1 MSGSDEKTGR
11 EDIPVPSLTSLM
23 SETYITYNQ
32 VNSGNRYH
40 SKRRQ
45 DGTKEGKGD
54 ATMARETAGYLEK
67 LAKLV
72 RYYIITATTKAGSGH
87 PTSSL
92 SAVELTTG
100 LMFGGFFLYD
110 PDRPALPNNDRF
122 VLSKG
127 HASPLLYALWA
138 VAGQVTEEELL
149 RYRVFGS
156 PLEGHPTP
164 HFRYVDAATGS
175 LGQGLSIGVGMALNA
190 KYLDKLPYRTYVLIG
205 DSEMAEGSNWEALQI
220 AAHYKLDN
228 LVGILDVNRLG
239 QRGETMYGWDVEAY
253 AERVCAFGWEAV
265 VVDGHNFDEVLP
277 AFRKAAEV
285 KGKPVMI
292 VARTIKGKGAPAVE
306 NKNGWHGKPLTKEDA
321 DIALRLLE
329 PLDKSLRGV
338 MTRPEDLAPVRRAR
352 QAVPEP
358 AYKPGEAV
366 ATRKAYGNALA
377 RLYPAFPD
385 MVVLDGEV
393 SNSTYAEMFH
403 EAFPERYFEMYIAEQ
418 NMVGTAV
425 GLSCRGKMP
434 FVSTFAAFFTRA
446 FDQIRMS
453 GYSNVNMKFAG
464 SHAGVSIGEDGPS
477 QMGLEDIAMFRNI
490 IDSVVLYP
498 SDAVSAEKLV
508 EQAAGTS
515 GIVYLRTTRGA
526 TPVIYDPSETFEIG
540 GTKVLK
546 SSGGDRIAVVAA
558 GVTLFEA
565 LDAYEE
571 LKKEGISV
579 KVIDLYCIKP
589 IDASK
594 LKAALAAVKVVVT
607 VEDHHPEG
615 GLGEAVRA
623 ALAGDAIMVH
633 SLAVRRIP
641 RSGHAAELLDYE
653 QISKAAIVKKVKEL
667 T

>member
-1 MSGSDEKTGR
+1 
-11 EDIPVPSLTSLM
+11 
-23 SETYITYNQ
+23 
-32 VNSGNRYH
+32 
-40 SKRRQ
+40 
-45 DGTKEGKGD
+45 
-54 ATMARETAGYLEK
+54 MARETAGYLEK

-100 LMFGGFFLYD
+100 LMFGGSFLYD

-138 VAGQVTEEELL
+138 VAGRITEEELL

-253 AERVCAFGWEAV
+253 AMRSRAFGWEAV

-285 KGKPVMI
+285 KGRPVMI
-292 VARTIKGKGAPAVE
+292 VGRTIKGKGAPAVE

-321 DIALRLLE
+321 DVALRLLE
-329 PLDKSLRGV
+329 PLDKSLRGA
-338 MTRPEDLAPVRRAR
+338 MTRPEDLAPARRAR
-352 QAVPEP
+352 QAVPGP

-393 SNSTYAEMFH
+393 SNSTYAEIFQ

-418 NMVGTAV
+418 NMVSTAV
-425 GLSCRGKMP
+425 GLSSRGKMP
-434 FVSTFAAFFTRA
+434 FISTFAAFFTRA

-453 GYSNVNMKFAG
+453 GYSSVNMKFAG

-490 IDSVVLYP
+490 IDGVVLYP
-498 SDAVSAEKLV
+498 SDAVSTEKLV
-508 EQAAGTS
+508 EQAAGMS

-540 GTKVLK
+540 GNKVLK
-546 SSGGDRIAVVAA
+546 SSAGDRIAVVAA
-558 GVTLFEA
+558 GITLFEA

-571 LKKEGISV
+571 LKKEGTSV

-594 LKAALAAVKVVVT
+594 LKAALAAVKAVVT

-615 GLGEAVRA
+615 GLGEAVRT
-623 ALAGDAIMVH
+623 ALAGDAITVH

-641 RSGHAAELLDYE
+641 RSGHAAELLAFE
-653 QISKAAIVKKVKEL
+653 EISKAAIVKKVKEL

>member
-1 MSGSDEKTGR
+1 
-11 EDIPVPSLTSLM
+11 
-23 SETYITYNQ
+23 
-32 VNSGNRYH
+32 
-40 SKRRQ
+40 
-45 DGTKEGKGD
+45 
-54 ATMARETAGYLEK
+54 
-67 LAKLV
+67 
-72 RYYIITATTKAGSGH
+72 
-87 PTSSL
+87 
-92 SAVELTTG
+92 
-100 LMFGGFFLYD
+100 MFGGFFLYD

-149 RYRVFGS
+149 QYRVFGS

-205 DSEMAEGSNWEALQI
+205 DSEMAEGSNWEAMQI

-228 LVGILDVNRLG
+228 LVSILDVNRLG

-253 AERVCAFGWEAV
+253 AERSCAFGWEAV
-265 VVDGHNFDEVLP
+265 VIDGHNFDEVLP

-306 NKNGWHGKPLTKEDA
+306 NKNGWHGKPLTEEDA
-321 DIALRLLE
+321 HVALGLLE

-352 QAVPEP
+352 RAVPEP

-393 SNSTYAEMFH
+393 SNSTYAEIVH

-425 GLSCRGKMP
+425 GLSCRGKIP

-477 QMGLEDIAMFRNI
+477 QMGLEDIAMFRNV

-498 SDAVSAEKLV
+498 SDAVSTEKLV
-508 EQAAGTS
+508 EQAAGMS

-540 GTKVLK
+540 GNKVLK
-546 SSGGDRIAVVAA
+546 SSAGDLIAVVAA

-571 LKKEGISV
+571 LKKEGTSV

-589 IDASK
+589 IDASR
-594 LKAALAAVKVVVT
+594 LKEALAAVKVVVT

-615 GLGEAVRA
+615 GLGEAVRS

-653 QISKAAIVKKVKEL
+653 EISKAAIIKKVKEL

>member
-1 MSGSDEKTGR
+1 
-11 EDIPVPSLTSLM
+11 
-23 SETYITYNQ
+23 
-32 VNSGNRYH
+32 
-40 SKRRQ
+40 
-45 DGTKEGKGD
+45 
-54 ATMARETAGYLEK
+54 MARGTAGYLEK

-100 LMFGGFFLYD
+100 LMFGGCFLYD

-149 RYRVFGS
+149 QYRVFGS

-164 HFRYVDAATGS
+164 RFPYVDAATGS

-253 AERVCAFGWEAV
+253 AERVSAFGWEAV

-321 DIALRLLE
+321 GAALRLLE
-329 PLDKSLRGV
+329 PLDKSLRGE
-338 MTRPEDLAPVRRAR
+338 MTHPADLAPARRAR
-352 QAVPEP
+352 LAVPEP

-377 RLYPAFPD
+377 RLYPAFPE

-393 SNSTYAEMFH
+393 SNSTYAEIFH

-418 NMVGTAV
+418 NMVSTAV
-425 GLSCRGKMP
+425 GLSSRGKMP

-453 GYSNVNMKFAG
+453 GYSRVNIKFAG

-498 SDAVSAEKLV
+498 SDAVSTEKLV
-508 EQAAGTS
+508 EQAAGMS

-540 GTKVLK
+540 GNKVLK
-546 SSGGDRIAVVAA
+546 SSAGDRIAVVAA

-571 LKKEGISV
+571 LKKEGTSV

-594 LKAALAAVKVVVT
+594 LKAALAAVKAVVT

-623 ALAGDAIMVH
+623 ALAGDAIAVH

-641 RSGHAAELLDYE
+641 RSGHVAELLAFE
-653 QISKAAIVKKVKEL
+653 EISKAAIVKKVKEL